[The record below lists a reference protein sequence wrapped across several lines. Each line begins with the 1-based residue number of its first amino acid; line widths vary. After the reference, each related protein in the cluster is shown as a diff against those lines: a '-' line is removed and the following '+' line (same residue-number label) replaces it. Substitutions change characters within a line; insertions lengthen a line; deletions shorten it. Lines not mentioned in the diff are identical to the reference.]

1 MLVKLK
7 AVISDIKM
15 GRKGSVEEGMNF
27 LLGLLV
33 LVVVAGFVFFMM
45 MSMADKMEEQTTLE
59 TVDNLAYAMEYVCR
73 NPGIDSQTVEVSL
86 PQKVGNAE
94 NWIAGFGDPKYMVY
108 FERFPVGEEWSWT
121 SIRVADPWMQL
132 GTSAVVAVVS
142 ASVPYIGQL
151 KKFGIVQKISSKISK
166 TASRAAK
173 WMLREGTDL
182 TTDAM
187 KNAVKEPAQ
196 EAVGTMILREAGK
209 KVDKPKQAIIDE
221 LMKNYPDFSVAR
233 GVVLKEYND
242 IYVER
247 VISQLDEFT
256 EAASRYGNSEIVDR
270 AADLRVLS
278 KDKLKDVDQI
288 NSLIND
294 IDNMKVDPEIRGT
307 DFVDYLEA
315 YRKDLQDYYSFLS
328 QSSDNMAFF
337 RAAAKFSKITKF
349 TQFPRNLMLFTV
361 AEKGKWIGQTY
372 YFDALLSP
380 FDRANE
386 KFRYCGAGSLCV
398 KTPNYVAVYPLK
410 DCMAAG
416 YNYVQLKIK
425 GKPQSTSDV
434 FGGAMTF
441 WFNIWTSGNKRF
453 YLASPCGM
461 EFKISKGK
469 CKCAKT
475 LETVYS
481 ANYVED
487 ENGEWEWQFEPAGA
501 ARICDEVPE
510 EVMNNQNYAGSFDE
524 YDCLIVENNERVLN
538 GYIGDN
544 SPYHN
549 FCYSRPE
556 NLQQITETAII
567 GASIAIDLGI
577 TAASGGV
584 AAPIVFGAE
593 VANSMFWDQALAAT
607 ARSLLWPYG
616 GT

>member
-1 MLVKLK
+1 MLVNRKTW
-7 AVISDIKM
+7 VSNIKM
-15 GRKGSVEEGMNF
+15 GSRGSVEEGMNF

-33 LVVVAGFVFFMM
+33 LVVVAGFVFFMI

-73 NPGIDSQTVEVSL
+73 NPGVESQTVEVRL
-86 PQKVGNAE
+86 PQKVGNAA
-94 NWIAGFGDPKYMVY
+94 NWIAGFGDPKYIVY

-166 TASRAAK
+166 TASKAAK
-173 WMLREGTDL
+173 WILSDGTDL
-182 TTDAM
+182 TADAL
-187 KNAVKEPAQ
+187 KNAVREPAQ
-196 EAVGTMILREAGK
+196 EAVGTLILREAGK
-209 KVDKPKQAIIDE
+209 KVDKPKQAILDE
-221 LMKNYPDFSVAR
+221 LMKNYPDFSVTRAIF
-233 GVVLKEYND
+233 LKEYND

-247 VISQLDEFT
+247 IVNQLDELA
-256 EAASRYGNSEIVDR
+256 EAALRNGNSEIIDK
-270 AADLRVLS
+270 AADLRVFT
-278 KDKLKDVDQI
+278 KNKIKDVDQI

-294 IDNMKVDPEIRGT
+294 IDNIKADPAIRGT
-307 DFVDYLEA
+307 DIVDYLEA
-315 YRKDLQDYYSFLS
+315 YKKELQDYYNFMSGP
-328 QSSDNMAFF
+328 DNIAFF
-337 RAAAKFSKITKF
+337 RAAAKLSRTTKF
-349 TQFPRNLMLFTV
+349 TQLPRNLILFTV

-425 GKPQSTSDV
+425 GKPGSKPQDY

-441 WFNIWTSGNKRF
+441 WFNIWTSGSKRF

-487 ENGEWEWQFEPAGA
+487 ENGEWEWAFEPAGA

-510 EVMNNQNYAGSFDE
+510 SVMNNPNYAGSFEE
-524 YDCLIVENNERVLN
+524 YDCLIVENNERILD
-538 GYIGDN
+538 GYYGDN
-544 SPYHN
+544 SPYNN

-567 GASIAIDLGI
+567 GASIALDLGI
-577 TAASGGV
+577 TAASGGT

-607 ARSLLWPYG
+607 ARDLLWPKG
-616 GT
+616 G